1 MSALTKNVQWIAS
14 SMLLCA
20 VCCVLCAPCE
30 AGNRIVAVVNEEII
44 TEWDVHVRMSALLE
58 DGEVPPADP
67 EQASA
72 FRQAVLDRLVEER
85 LIIQEAKRLGLT
97 VEPEEVAERVQALHR
112 EFAPKERFEQML
124 REAQLTEEKLKTKL
138 REQLLMQRAID
149 GQVRATITVSPAE
162 LQQARASAPPAEAS
176 PSHDKEEVLA
186 AHLLIRV
193 SEERPVEEARQLID
207 QLAQRLLAGE
217 AFESLARV
225 YSEGPHAEE
234 GGRLGWVKPEEML
247 PELAAALSTL
257 PPGQISKPIQSAL
270 GFHLVKV
277 LDRRQTSPEDSPDD
291 QEAVHRRLYQQKFS
305 GAMRAWLHTLKR
317 GAYIQVMDE

>member
-1 MSALTKNVQWIAS
+1 MNVRKRRGHWS
-14 SMLLCA
+14 LVTVLL
-20 VCCVLCAPCE
+20 VTSPWSLVTSCE
-30 AGNRIVAVVNEEII
+30 AANRIVAVVNDDII

-58 DGEVPPADP
+58 DGEAPPDDP

-97 VEPEEVAERVQALHR
+97 AEPEEVAERVQALRR

-124 REAQLTEEKLKTKL
+124 REAQLTEEQLKTKL

-162 LQQARASAPPAEAS
+162 RQQATASAPPAEAS
-176 PSHDKEEVLA
+176 PSHEKEEALA

-193 SEERPVEEARQLID
+193 SEERSVEEARRLID

-234 GGRLGWVKPEEML
+234 GGQLGWVKPDEML

-257 PPGQISKPIQSAL
+257 PPGEVSKPIQSAL

-277 LDRRQTSPEDSPDD
+277 LDRRQRPPQDSPDNQD
-291 QEAVHRRLYQQKFS
+291 AAHRRLYQQKFA
-305 GAMRAWLHTLKR
+305 GAMRAWLDTLKR
-317 GAYIQVMDE
+317 GAYIQVLDE